1 MNWKNGNIWI
11 YYKLGST
18 IVIPTNEGW
27 KHDGSNVM
35 GAGLA
40 KDAAQIFS
48 ELPKIYGRDCQL
60 LTTRV
65 YYKDYRL
72 ILIPSKPLNVKS
84 PHLSWQG
91 VANIATVA
99 KSLRWLQDTKDNY
112 PEKVY
117 IPLIGTGNGG
127 LDPDLIKE
135 LMDKVLT
142 SEKFIGVTF

>member
-1 MNWKNGNIWI
+1 MNFKQGNLWVWH
-11 YYKLGST
+11 KLGST

-40 KDAAQIFS
+40 KEAREVYT

-60 LTTRV
+60 LTSRV
-65 YYKDYRL
+65 YYPDYRL
-72 ILIPSKPLNVKS
+72 ILVPSKPLNVKS

-91 VANIATVA
+91 NANINTVT
-99 KSLRWLQDTKDNY
+99 KSLKWLQDISESL

-117 IPLIGTGNGG
+117 VPLIGAGNGQ
-127 LDPDLIKE
+127 LDPELIKE
-135 LMDKVLT
+135 LMDKILI